1 MAPTAP
7 TSPAAPPGGAL
18 AADRRSPGSLL
29 RSPGLW
35 LALAAG
41 AVVAAFGVATGSGRA
56 APATGVPAGTATF
69 PETHRQHVRGA
80 VTYDRTPPAGGP
92 HNPIWLNCGVYAQP
106 VTDVNAVHSLEHGAV
121 WITYL
126 PSLPPAA
133 VSTLRHLAR
142 SRYAGADRYVLLSPY
157 PGQPAPVMATAWGNQ
172 LAVASAS
179 DSRLAAFIERFR
191 QGPQTPEP
199 GAPCSGGVGRPV
211 G

>member
-7 TSPAAPPGGAL
+7 PSTADPAAATATG
-18 AADRRSPGSLL
+18 DRRSPGSLL
-29 RSPGLW
+29 RSRGLW
-35 LALAAG
+35 LALTAG
-41 AVVAAFGVATGSGRA
+41 AFVACLAVTTAGRDA
-56 APATGVPAGTATF
+56 APAAGVPPGTQTF
-69 PETHRQHVRGA
+69 PEPHRNHVLGT
-80 VTYDRTPPAGGP
+80 VVYDRTPPAGGP

-133 VSTLRHLAR
+133 VSTLRHLVE
-142 SRYAGADRYVLLSPY
+142 SHYAGHDRFVILSPY

-172 LAVASAS
+172 LAVGSAS
-179 DSRLAAFIERFR
+179 DSRLAEFIDHFR
-191 QGPQTPEP
+191 LGPQTPEH
-199 GAPCSGGVGRPV
+199 GVPCSGGVGRPI